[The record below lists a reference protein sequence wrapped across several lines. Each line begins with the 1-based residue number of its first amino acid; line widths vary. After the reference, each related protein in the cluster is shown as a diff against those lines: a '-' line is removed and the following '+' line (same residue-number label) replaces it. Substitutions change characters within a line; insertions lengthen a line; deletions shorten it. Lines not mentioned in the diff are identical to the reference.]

1 MKPKQATGQSIVR
14 RHLPTIILTKSS
26 KRSRKNS
33 AFIGIETP
41 CRKLISS
48 RAILLLFGL
57 LFVTFLQ
64 SKIIL
69 TSSPDDD
76 VSSFTSSTWSS
87 SKLAVVE
94 DPAEAAAI
102 STSTSCHDG
111 AAVRTNNIVIQEE
124 TGKEHSHDQPNFY
137 YDETITSVVENG
149 VTTVITK
156 TRTNYKTIISTE
168 RIVEDDKATSP
179 SIGSSSHQKHRKNNG
194 VHLHGDIKLPEYSGV
209 IQELQQERG

>member
-1 MKPKQATGQSIVR
+1 MKPKQATVLSILR
-14 RHLPTIILTKSS
+14 RHLPTIILTKNS
-26 KRSRKNS
+26 KRSRRNS

-41 CRKLISS
+41 CRKLSSS

-87 SKLAVVE
+87 SKVAAVE
-94 DPAEAAAI
+94 DPAE
-102 STSTSCHDG
+102 TSTSCHDG

-124 TGKEHSHDQPNFY
+124 TGKEQ
-137 YDETITSVVENG
+137 
-149 VTTVITK
+149 
-156 TRTNYKTIISTE
+156 
-168 RIVEDDKATSP
+168 
-179 SIGSSSHQKHRKNNG
+179 
-194 VHLHGDIKLPEYSGV
+194 
-209 IQELQQERG
+209 